1 MLLIEMSGEGMF
13 KARILTSIGLIS
25 VVFGLTYLASNLVVV
40 AVFTGVLFLSGL
52 EWAAMVGLQLFRT
65 RLAFAV
71 LLCFLSCFGIYGLSS
86 EFGSAIQYWLGVY
99 CVLFWGSISV
109 WICSYQKKGA
119 PALKNQLLLC
129 SLGVLVLLPFFLSI
143 VLIWRSGPIDFLTLI
158 LVVSAVDV
166 FAFWGG
172 RKWGKSQFV
181 SLISPG
187 KTWAGVQFGFLGAF
201 VVGNLLYFSF
211 EEFLSLKFF
220 LYWNLTL
227 ICTIFA
233 AILGDLLESLV
244 KRFGNIKNSGV
255 ILPGHGGVLD
265 RIDSLC
271 AAAPV
276 FLFFNYIFLGS

>member
-1 MLLIEMSGEGMF
+1 MF
-13 KARILTSIGLIS
+13 KARILTSTVLLFG
-25 VVFGLTYLASNLVVV
+25 VFGVTYLASNAVALV
-40 AVFTGVLFLSGL
+40 VFTGVLFLSGL
-52 EWAAMVGLQLFRT
+52 EWAAMAGLQLFRT

-109 WICSYQKKGA
+109 WICYYQMGA
-119 PALKNQLLLC
+119 PAVKNQLVLC
-129 SLGVLVLLPFFLSI
+129 CLGMLVLLPFFLSI
-143 VLIWRSGPIDFLTLI
+143 VLIWRSGPIGFLTLI

-166 FAFWGG
+166 FAFLGG
-172 RKWGKSQFV
+172 RKWGKSKFV
-181 SLISPG
+181 SLVSPG
-187 KTWAGVQFGFLGAF
+187 KTWAGVKFGFLGAF
-201 VVGNLLYFSF
+201 VVGNLLYLSF

-255 ILPGHGGVLD
+255 VLPGHGGLLD

>member
-13 KARILTSIGLIS
+13 KARILTSIGLIFG
-25 VVFGLTYLASNLVVV
+25 VFGLTHFASNLVVV

-52 EWAAMVGLQLFRT
+52 EWAAMAGLQLFRT

-71 LLCFLSCFGIYGLSS
+71 LLCVLSCFGIYGLSPG
-86 EFGSAIQYWLGVY
+86 FDSAIQYWLGVY
-99 CVLFWGSISV
+99 CLLFWGSISI
-109 WICSYQKKGA
+109 WICYYQMGA
-119 PALKNQLLLC
+119 PAVKNQLVLC
-129 SLGVLVLLPFFLSI
+129 CLGMLVLLPFFLSI
-143 VLIWRSGPIDFLTLI
+143 VLIWRSGPIGFLTLI

-166 FAFWGG
+166 FAFLGG
-172 RKWGKSQFV
+172 RKWGKSKFV
-181 SLISPG
+181 SLVSPG
-187 KTWAGVQFGFLGAF
+187 KTWAGVKVGFLGALI
-201 VVGNLLYFSF
+201 VGNLLYLSF

-227 ICTIFA
+227 ISTIFA
-233 AILGDLLESLV
+233 AILGDFLESMV

-255 ILPGHGGVLD
+255 VLPGHGGVLD

-276 FLFFNYIFLGS
+276 FLFFNSMFLGS

>member
-13 KARILTSIGLIS
+13 KARILTSIGLIFG
-25 VVFGLTYLASNLVVV
+25 VFGLTYFASNLVVV

-52 EWAAMVGLQLFRT
+52 EWAAMAGLQLFRT

-71 LLCFLSCFGIYGLSS
+71 LLCVLSCFGIYGLSPG
-86 EFGSAIQYWLGVY
+86 FDSAIQYWLGVY
-99 CVLFWGSISV
+99 CLLFWGSISI
-109 WICSYQKKGA
+109 WICYYQMGA
-119 PALKNQLLLC
+119 PALKNQLVLC
-129 SLGVLVLLPFFLSI
+129 CLGMLVLLPFFLCI
-143 VLIWRSGPIDFLTLI
+143 VLIWRSGPIGFLTLI

-166 FAFWGG
+166 FAFLGG
-172 RKWGKSQFV
+172 RKWGKSKFV
-181 SLISPG
+181 SLVSPG
-187 KTWAGVQFGFLGAF
+187 KTWAGVKVGFLGALI
-201 VVGNLLYFSF
+201 VGNLLYLSF

-233 AILGDLLESLV
+233 AILGDLLESMV

-255 ILPGHGGVLD
+255 VLPGHGGVLD

-276 FLFFNYIFLGS
+276 FLFFNYMFPGS

>member
-13 KARILTSIGLIS
+13 KARILTSIGLIFG
-25 VVFGLTYLASNLVVV
+25 VFGLTHFASNLVVV

-52 EWAAMVGLQLFRT
+52 EWAAMAGLQLFRT

-71 LLCFLSCFGIYGLSS
+71 LLCVLSCFGIYGLSPG
-86 EFGSAIQYWLGVY
+86 FDSAIQYWLGVY
-99 CVLFWGSISV
+99 CLLFWGSISI
-109 WICSYQKKGA
+109 WICYYQMGA
-119 PALKNQLLLC
+119 PAVKNQLVLC
-129 SLGVLVLLPFFLSI
+129 CLGMLVLLPFFLSI
-143 VLIWRSGPIDFLTLI
+143 VLIWRSGPIGFLTLI

-166 FAFWGG
+166 FAFLGG
-172 RKWGKSQFV
+172 RKWGKSKFV
-181 SLISPG
+181 SLVSPG
-187 KTWAGVQFGFLGAF
+187 KTWAGVKVGFLGALI
-201 VVGNLLYFSF
+201 VGNLLYLSF

-227 ICTIFA
+227 ISTIFA
-233 AILGDLLESLV
+233 AILGDLLESMV

-255 ILPGHGGVLD
+255 VLPGHGGVLD

-276 FLFFNYIFLGS
+276 FLFFNYMFLGS

>member
-13 KARILTSIGLIS
+13 KARILTSIGLIFG
-25 VVFGLTYLASNLVVV
+25 VFGLTHFASNLVVV

-52 EWAAMVGLQLFRT
+52 EWAAMAGLQLFRT

-71 LLCFLSCFGIYGLSS
+71 LLCVLSCFGIYGLSPG
-86 EFGSAIQYWLGVY
+86 FDSAIQYWLGVY
-99 CVLFWGSISV
+99 CLLFWGSISI
-109 WICSYQKKGA
+109 WICYYQMGA
-119 PALKNQLLLC
+119 PAVKNQLVLC
-129 SLGVLVLLPFFLSI
+129 CLGMLVLLPFFLSI
-143 VLIWRSGPIDFLTLI
+143 VLIWRSGPIGFLTLI

-166 FAFWGG
+166 FAFLGG
-172 RKWGKSQFV
+172 RKWGKSKFV
-181 SLISPG
+181 SLVSPG
-187 KTWAGVQFGFLGAF
+187 KTWAGVKVGFLGALI
-201 VVGNLLYFSF
+201 VGNLLYLSF

-227 ICTIFA
+227 ISTIFA
-233 AILGDLLESLV
+233 AILGDLLESMV

-255 ILPGHGGVLD
+255 VLPGHGGVLD

-276 FLFFNYIFLGS
+276 FLFFNSMFLGS